1 MRIIDVYRLKIEQL
15 DTSLQ
20 TDDLVIDLQT
30 LVEPTHYSRILD
42 YEKMAMTTTT
52 KVRNVDITFSTP
64 SRRLLWQAVGLEYIE
79 SELLDFIDAIP
90 TGATYMDIGASN
102 GIFAMYAA
110 VSGKRVFC
118 FEPEIANFSL
128 LNLNT
133 YLNRLTS
140 PIQVQNFNIALSD
153 TGGIGNMYIKTFE
166 AGGHMKILDKP
177 IEVGKS
183 EQFVPAYTQSILRY
197 TLDEFIDY
205 THIPMPNYI
214 KIDVDGNELNVLR
227 GMSQVLQNTELK
239 SVFIELEQHNPDTE
253 ECLRIFEQHGFV
265 ITVIKQ
271 VQHYRGL
278 HNVVLCR

>member
-1 MRIIDVYRLKIEQL
+1 MTIIDVYRLKIEQL

-30 LVEPTHYSRILD
+30 LVEPTYYSRILD

-118 FEPEIANFSL
+118 FEPEVANFSL

-140 PIQVQNFNIALSD
+140 PIQVQNFNIALSN
-153 TGGIGNMYIKTFE
+153 TRGIGNMYIKTFE

-177 IEVGKS
+177 VEVGKS
-183 EQFVPAYTQSILRY
+183 EQFVPEYTQSILRY

-205 THIPMPNYI
+205 THIPIPNYI

-227 GMSQVLQNTELK
+227 GMSQVLQNIELK

-253 ECLRIFEQHGFV
+253 CLRIFEQHGFV
-265 ITVIKQ
+265 ITAIKQ
-271 VQHYRGL
+271 VQNYRGL
-278 HNVVLCR
+278 HNVVFVR